1 MNYENQYPLY
11 HKNFEGATLPVVPV
25 RIIDIIDDYFVIE
38 FQSTKTTT
46 VKQKDFIEFHKS
58 LKSTEKNVPSFT
70 FSNKNE
76 ENSPSNKQEINSN
89 EKIDIM
95 WDWYEKNV
103 LNNTNSPF
111 SDEDIPF

>member
-46 VKQKDFIEFHKS
+46 VNQKDFIEFHKS
-58 LKSTEKNVPSFT
+58 IKSTENNAPSSPSKT
-70 FSNKNE
+70 KNE
-76 ENSPSNKQEINSN
+76 
-89 EKIDIM
+89 D
-95 WDWYEKNV
+95 
-103 LNNTNSPF
+103 NSPF
-111 SDEDIPF
+111 SDDDIPF